1 MSLPS
6 YTCGPQSKPLLPMTI
21 GAAFDRTVERF
32 PQREALVVR
41 HQQLRYTWAELA
53 EAVDRCARALLALG
67 LQAGERVGIWSPN
80 NAQWCITQ
88 FATAKIGVVL
98 VNINPA
104 YRLSELEYAL
114 KQSGCRWL
122 ICADAFKTSVYHAM
136 LHELLPELES
146 AAVGLMAGIG
156 DIYSVYYTKE
166 EMEKFNEETEGVYA
180 GIGCQLLAD
189 PSDLLITVTRVFKGS
204 PAEKAGIRAGDKIVY
219 VNDVYYSAYEMQE
232 AVSIM
237 RGTPG
242 ESVKVTVM
250 RGLDTLDF
258 DVVRENVNI
267 NYVEYEILDGNIGY
281 VMVFDFLGDA
291 YEGFAEAI
299 DTFRAANVSGMII
312 DLRNNG
318 GGLVDTCVKMADL
331 ILPEGV
337 VVSMK
342 DKDGNVTEEKID
354 DEYYD
359 VPMAVLVNGYS
370 ASASEILA
378 GAIRDN
384 HAGLLVGTKTFG
396 KGVVQ
401 SSLEFADGSGMKVTT
416 ARYYTPSGECI
427 HEIGIEPDVE
437 VELDEDA
444 VTRYGINNLPHDHD
458 AQLQKAIELLGGTP
472 VLTTATPDE
481 ADAAEEK

>member
-1 MSLPS
+1 M
-6 YTCGPQSKPLLPMTI
+6 KRKIVPLLLAGVLTL
-21 GAAFDRTVERF
+21 GAV
-32 PQREALVVR
+32 P
-41 HQQLRYTWAELA
+41 
-53 EAVDRCARALLALG
+53 ARAVG
-67 LQAGERVGIWSPN
+67 LPMFKQE
-80 NAQWCITQ
+80 
-88 FATAKIGVVL
+88 ATVTISREEYESLQKYQKLETLFQL
-98 VNINPA
+98 VEN
-104 YRLSELEYAL
+104 YYYEDVDE
-114 KQSGCRWL
+114 
-122 ICADAFKTSVYHAM
+122 DAM
-136 LHELLPELES
+136 LEN

-156 DIYSVYYTKE
+156 DVYSVYYTKE
-166 EMEKFNEETEGVYA
+166 EMAKFNEETEGKYA

-189 PSDLLITVTRVFKGS
+189 PESKLITVTRVFKGS
-204 PAEKAGIRAGDKIVY
+204 PAETAGIRAGDKIVY
-219 VNDVYYSAYEMQE
+219 VNDVYYTAYEMDE
-232 AVSIM
+232 AVSVM
-237 RGTPG
+237 RGTQG
-242 ESVKVTVM
+242 ESVKVTVL
-250 RGLDTLDF
+250 RDLETIDF
-258 DVVRENVNI
+258 DVMREDINI

-299 DTFRAANVSGMII
+299 NAFQEADVSGMII

-342 DKDGNVTEEKID
+342 DKNGNVTEEKID
-354 DEYYD
+354 GEYYD

-384 HAGLLVGTKTFG
+384 HAGTLVGTKTFG

-427 HEIGIEPDVE
+427 HEIGIEPDIE
-437 VELDEDA
+437 VELDADA
-444 VTRYGINNLPHDHD
+444 VTRYGINNLPHEND
-458 AQLQKAIELLGGTP
+458 AQLQRAIA
-472 VLTTATPDE
+472 VLNGKTATESE
-481 ADAAEEK
+481 AE